1 MKNIMKFFLGVK
13 KEMKRVRWP
22 NKEHMVKYSLATI
35 MSVIIFSFFFYLIYI
50 IITYI
55 KTLG

>member
-1 MKNIMKFFLGVK
+1 MKKIMQFFLGVK

-22 NKEHMVKYSLATI
+22 NKEHMFKYSVATI
-35 MSVIIFSFFFYLIYI
+35 VSVIFFSSFFYLIYI

>member
-1 MKNIMKFFLGVK
+1 MKSIIKFFLGVK

-22 NKEHMVKYSLATI
+22 NKEHMIKYSLATI
-35 MSVIIFSFFFYLIYI
+35 VSIIVFSSFFYLIYI
-50 IITYI
+50 VITYI